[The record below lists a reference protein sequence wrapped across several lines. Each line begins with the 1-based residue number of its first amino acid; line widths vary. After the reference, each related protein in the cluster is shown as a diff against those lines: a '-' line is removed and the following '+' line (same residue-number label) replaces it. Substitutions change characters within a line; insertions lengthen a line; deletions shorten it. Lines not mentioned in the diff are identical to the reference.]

1 MFMSFVQ
8 CMVVQMIEWPKCMV
22 VVVVY
27 VLVYNH
33 WVKFCVCW
41 DLNLLRVCNE
51 KLIWEVWW
59 FSVSSFTFFA
69 RYFGLIFFYVMLGCQ
84 GVVKLVFQGNPNV
97 YSLFVQQI
105 ENPRFRFDSP
115 LIWLNSFNCSYGRQR
130 TNPYDLKPLPEGVPR
145 SMCFYGDPCKVDIS
159 EDEKTYRQ
167 RYWMCP
173 NYAWEPTKQQRRAS
187 FVRNFYCVLIN
198 FLVILSIAYLFVL

>member
-33 WVKFCVCW
+33 WIKFCVCW
-41 DLNLLRVCNE
+41 DSNLLRVCNE

-59 FSVSSFTFFA
+59 FSVSITFVA
-69 RYFGLIFFYVMLGCQ
+69 RYFGLIFFYVMLGRQ
-84 GVVKLVFQGNPNV
+84 DVVKLVFQGNPNV

-105 ENPRFRFDSP
+105 ENPRFMFGSS
-115 LIWLNSFNCSYGRQR
+115 LIWLNSFNYSYGRQR
-130 TNPYDLKPLPEGVPR
+130 ANPYNLKPLPEGVPR
-145 SMCFYGDPCKVDIS
+145 PMCFCGDPCKVDIS
-159 EDEKTYRQ
+159 EDEETYR
-167 RYWMCP
+167 
-173 NYAWEPTKQQRRAS
+173 
-187 FVRNFYCVLIN
+187 
-198 FLVILSIAYLFVL
+198 